1 MHMRVLD
8 AWLAQDRAS
17 CPEAWIETGTPKP
30 RQRGLV
36 CPTPIQSQVKKSG
49 SRFKHETKGRRKVKH
64 DDVLFNVCPPSSSR
78 STIIVCP
85 AREGFALTRPGGPRL
100 ESYEKILM
108 QFPVPVVM

>member
-49 SRFKHETKGRRKVKH
+49 SRLKTKRKAEEKSSTTTSFLMFAPH
-64 DDVLFNVCPPSSSR
+64 PPAEVL
-78 STIIVCP
+78 VCP